1 MEQIERIKQM
11 ELRMN
16 RVAKAVKK
24 LSAVLDKYEAAL
36 AQYEGLQEDI
46 AALKSYYDS
55 YEWKK
60 DFADDEQGVLPQDLK
75 RGVLSEDGLWNLL
88 EDARVLK
95 ERILEFFQGKM

>member
-1 MEQIERIKQM
+1 M

-36 AQYEGLQEDI
+36 AQYERLQEDI

-55 YEWKK
+55 DEWKK
-60 DFADDEQGVLPQDLK
+60 EFTDDEQGVLPQELK

-88 EDARVLK
+88 SDVSDLNDRLSK
-95 ERILEFFQGKM
+95 S

>member
-1 MEQIERIKQM
+1 M

-36 AQYEGLQEDI
+36 AQYERLQEDI

-55 YEWKK
+55 DEWKK
-60 DFADDEQGVLPQDLK
+60 DFTDDEQGVLPQELK

-88 EDARVLK
+88 SDVSDLNDRLSK
-95 ERILEFFQGKM
+95 S

>member
-1 MEQIERIKQM
+1 M

-55 YEWKK
+55 DEWKK